1 MLTIVDSAPKCSALL
16 TTDYSFQKTG
26 SIFTGSIVYGFDII
40 DVVQFSTEDNFKKG
54 KFDLKSL
61 SQISRDIRG
70 HSKDIREF
78 TLEIKQG
85 FDKLTKN

>member
-1 MLTIVDSAPKCSALL
+1 MTKTKNTPF
-16 TTDYSFQKTG
+16 DYIGYRCKDLDYFADE
-26 SIFTGSIVYGFDII
+26 ILDWR
-40 DVVQFSTEDNFKKG
+40 DNFKKG